1 MLCNIFLFFL
11 WRKRLLAQKNVVP
24 LQAECVEMVVQML
37 ICAVCFGAIGVYV
50 YARIR
55 VFKKVF

>member
-1 MLCNIFLFFL
+1 
-11 WRKRLLAQKNVVP
+11 
-24 LQAECVEMVVQML
+24 VVQML

-55 VFKKVF
+55 VFK